1 MSMRLLVVEDEPRM
15 LELLR
20 RGLTEEGHTV
30 LCVADGDRARLK
42 LRQQE
47 FDVVILDVMLP
58 KISGFELAL
67 QVRSERNVTPIL
79 MLTARDSV
87 PDIVHGLELGADDYM
102 TKPFSFSELLL
113 RLRAVKRRASACQPP
128 KLQVGD
134 LWLDPMT
141 HEVSRAGEAISLTRT
156 EYNLLE
162 RLMSNAGRVVPRDM
176 LILSVWGHKAEIE
189 DNTLDAF
196 IRLLRNKVDNQG
208 REQLIRTVR
217 GVGYMVKRETQS

>member
-1 MSMRLLVVEDEPRM
+1 
-15 LELLR
+15 
-20 RGLTEEGHTV
+20 
-30 LCVADGDRARLK
+30 
-42 LRQQE
+42 
-47 FDVVILDVMLP
+47 MLP
-58 KISGFELAL
+58 KMSGFELAL
-67 QVRSERNVTPIL
+67 QMRREKNVTPIL

-102 TKPFSFSELLL
+102 TKPFSFDELLL
-113 RLRAVKRRASACQPP
+113 RLRAVKRRASASQPP
-128 KLQVGD
+128 KLQVAD
-134 LWLDPMT
+134 LWLDPTT

-176 LILSVWGHKAEIE
+176 LILSVWGRKAEIE

-208 REQLIRTVR
+208 REPLIRTVR
-217 GVGYMVKRETQS
+217 GVGYMVQRETRL

>member
-1 MSMRLLVVEDEPRM
+1 MSMKLLVVEDEPRM

-42 LRQQE
+42 LRQQD

-67 QVRSERNVTPIL
+67 QMRGERNVTPIL

-102 TKPFSFSELLL
+102 TKPFSFNELLL

-128 KLQVGD
+128 KLQVGGS
-134 LWLDPMT
+134 M
-141 HEVSRAGEAISLTRT
+141 AG
-156 EYNLLE
+156 
-162 RLMSNAGRVVPRDM
+162 SND
-176 LILSVWGHKAEIE
+176 
-189 DNTLDAF
+189 T
-196 IRLLRNKVDNQG
+196 
-208 REQLIRTVR
+208 
-217 GVGYMVKRETQS
+217 

>member
-176 LILSVWGHKAEIE
+176 LILSVWGRKAEIE

>member
-67 QVRSERNVTPIL
+67 QVRRERNVTPIL

-102 TKPFSFSELLL
+102 TKPFSFNELLL
-113 RLRAVKRRASACQPP
+113 RLRAVKRRASACQPR
-128 KLQVGD
+128 
-134 LWLDPMT
+134 
-141 HEVSRAGEAISLTRT
+141 SC
-156 EYNLLE
+156 
-162 RLMSNAGRVVPRDM
+162 RLG
-176 LILSVWGHKAEIE
+176 IYGWI
-189 DNTLDAF
+189 
-196 IRLLRNKVDNQG
+196 Q
-208 REQLIRTVR
+208 
-217 GVGYMVKRETQS
+217 

>member
-1 MSMRLLVVEDEPRM
+1 M

-20 RGLTEEGHTV
+20 RGLTEDGHTV
-30 LCVADGDRARLK
+30 LCAADGDRARLN

-47 FDVVILDVMLP
+47 FDVVVLDVMLP
-58 KISGFELAL
+58 KMSGFELAL
-67 QVRSERNVTPIL
+67 QMRREKNVTPIL

-102 TKPFSFSELLL
+102 TKPFSFDELLL
-113 RLRAVKRRASACQPP
+113 RLRAVKRRASASQPP
-128 KLQVGD
+128 KLQVAD
-134 LWLDPMT
+134 LWLDPTT

-176 LILSVWGHKAEIE
+176 LILSVWGRKAEIE

-208 REQLIRTVR
+208 RKPLIRTVR
-217 GVGYMVKRETQS
+217 GVGYMVQRETRL